1 LFALIEEWRKNMKNL
16 LMGLFLVSVLVC
28 IASTVVS
35 QDMPSLRKNAEDTV
49 KAKNPAWRLIT
60 KQERGK
66 EITYQWGNNKA
77 DVTLTIFYGTSQQEA
92 IDRMKRGV
100 DSLSVGPGKEL
111 AIGDEAYLWKTGNGF
126 AGIRF
131 RKANVYI
138 DLSGSS
144 VALVEDLAR
153 KLANHV
159 QTK

>member
-1 LFALIEEWRKNMKNL
+1 MKNL
-16 LMGLFLVSVLVC
+16 LMSLFLVSFLVC

-49 KAKNPAWRLIT
+49 KAKNPAWRLLT

-92 IDRMKRGV
+92 MDRMKRAV
-100 DSLSVGPGKEL
+100 DSLSVGPAKQL
-111 AIGDEAYLWKTGNGF
+111 ADIGDEAYLWKTEGNGF

>member
-1 LFALIEEWRKNMKNL
+1 
-16 LMGLFLVSVLVC
+16 
-28 IASTVVS
+28 
-35 QDMPSLRKNAEDTV
+35 MPSLRKNAEDTV

-92 IDRMKRGV
+92 IDRMKRAV
-100 DSLSVGPGKEL
+100 DSLSVGPGKQL
-111 AIGDEAYLWKTGNGF
+111 ADIGDEACLWKTEGNGF

-144 VALVEDLAR
+144 VALVEDLAK

-159 QTK
+159 QSK

>member
-1 LFALIEEWRKNMKNL
+1 M
-16 LMGLFLVSVLVC
+16 
-28 IASTVVS
+28 
-35 QDMPSLRKNAEDTV
+35 AETTD
-49 KAKNPAWRLIT
+49 
-60 KQERGK
+60 
-66 EITYQWGNNKA
+66 
-77 DVTLTIFYGTSQQEA
+77 
-92 IDRMKRGV
+92 
-100 DSLSVGPGKEL
+100 
-111 AIGDEAYLWKTGNGF
+111 IGDEAYLWKTEGNGF